1 MTKNT
6 LHLIFSLDGW
16 HKAKP
21 LLDSDDKVLF
31 LQDAVYQL
39 QANLA
44 IETTSL
50 YAREIDVTARNI
62 KPIDNITIIDDATWV
77 ELTNSAHNVISW

>member
-1 MTKNT
+1 MIKNT

-16 HKAKP
+16 QKTKP

-44 IETTSL
+44 IEATSL

-62 KPIDNITIIDDATWV
+62 KPTDNITIIDDNQWV
-77 ELTNSAHNVISW
+77 ELTTAAHNVISW